1 MKKKT
6 SLWTLAGLAAAT
18 AAFLKFSGA
27 APVELE
33 EKKKD
38 ETPKEACIRWYGNL
52 TWKQYQLKLFN
63 LDVAFEEGR
72 MDRAIYETRRY
83 RLLYCRNQQSIT

>member
-6 SLWTLAGLAAAT
+6 SLWTLAGLVAAT

-27 APVELE
+27 APVEPE

>member
-6 SLWTLAGLAAAT
+6 SWKTFAGLALAVGT
-18 AAFLKFSGA
+18 WLRLSVSD
-27 APVELE
+27 VEPE

-63 LDVAFEEGR
+63 LDVAFEEGGKI
-72 MDRAIYETRRY
+72 DRAIYEGRRR
-83 RLLYCRNQQSIT
+83 RLIYCRDQQSIT